1 MNKDSIV
8 WLVIV
13 LTIVALASLSSCLV
27 GTVFPPMLR
36 VLHPTPTS
44 SAIIGPPTIHEIRRA
59 AELATVKYALS
70 TEVTDAH
77 VPNDIRRS
85 LGVKEEILLIAHGEV
100 AAGFDLRELGADDIW
115 VDGTRVQLHLPA
127 PQILYVRLDNKRT
140 RVVYYKKTLL
150 IERDLAL
157 ETRAREQ
164 AEDILRQAA
173 LEADVLARAADYGRL
188 FFANWLY
195 DLGFTEVRVII
206 G

>member
-1 MNKDSIV
+1 M
-8 WLVIV
+8 
-13 LTIVALASLSSCLV
+13 ARAS
-27 GTVFPPMLR
+27 R
-36 VLHPTPTS
+36 
-44 SAIIGPPTIHEIRRA
+44 
-59 AELATVKYALS
+59 
-70 TEVTDAH
+70 
-77 VPNDIRRS
+77 
-85 LGVKEEILLIAHGEV
+85 
-100 AAGFDLRELGADDIW
+100 
-115 VDGTRVQLHLPA
+115 
-127 PQILYVRLDNKRT
+127 RLDNKRT